1 MWFVLKVERAF
12 HFFFFFSSVF
22 QPNFCFVHRDGKT
35 FLASKEEKGNRQ
47 KSIAF
52 QYISVEIFLSGSFY
66 FIGMKQ
72 TQKIARFK
80 FEHVRQ
86 FFPLPYFVGAVLDID
101 VIFIFVYIFI
111 RRFPFISLFSR
122 RTVYTTLPI
131 AFCLCYNGIDERVP
145 LSGSER
151 EKLSMP
157 RLIDSLHLIL
167 SSTFLLA
174 CFPSFV
180 HFLLAFVRRY
190 LACAT
195 STPLIDTHFLR
206 HVLPS
211 IVQLICCHAKHTHMH
226 TYTHTLILFIEAI
239 SCGWPVASAQFLID
253 KSMLQLLLPS
263 PSLPPPPS
271 TMFLL
276 LAWSTSSSPLPLL
289 LSLSSSSSL
298 SSIRFDLI
306 STSCQVNPMIQHSQS
321 YWPSKFLLCVRVCW
335 HVVRG
340 LLCYCRF
347 SLILS
352 TLNFLSHAASV
363 FGECVLVLSW

>member
-1 MWFVLKVERAF
+1 MRSIFSSSSQVCFNLIFVSYTETAKLFLLRRKKKVIVKNQL
-12 HFFFFFSSVF
+12 HFNIFPLRFFS
-22 QPNFCFVHRDGKT
+22 
-35 FLASKEEKGNRQ
+35 LAH
-47 KSIAF
+47 F
-52 QYISVEIFLSGSFY
+52 ISHWHGTNE
-66 FIGMKQ
+66 
-72 TQKIARFK
+72 KIARFK

-86 FFPLPYFVGAVLDID
+86 FFPLPYFVEAVLDID
-101 VIFIFVYIFI
+101 VIFIFVYTFI

-174 CFPSFV
+174 CFPSFA

-211 IVQLICCHAKHTHMH
+211 IVQLICRHATHTHMH
-226 TYTHTLILFIEAI
+226 TYTHPIYRSNKLRLTCCL
-239 SCGWPVASAQFLID
+239 G
-253 KSMLQLLLPS
+253 
-263 PSLPPPPS
+263 
-271 TMFLL
+271 
-276 LAWSTSSSPLPLL
+276 
-289 LSLSSSSSL
+289 
-298 SSIRFDLI
+298 SIFNR
-306 STSCQVNPMIQHSQS
+306 
-321 YWPSKFLLCVRVCW
+321 
-335 HVVRG
+335 
-340 LLCYCRF
+340 
-347 SLILS
+347 
-352 TLNFLSHAASV
+352 
-363 FGECVLVLSW
+363 